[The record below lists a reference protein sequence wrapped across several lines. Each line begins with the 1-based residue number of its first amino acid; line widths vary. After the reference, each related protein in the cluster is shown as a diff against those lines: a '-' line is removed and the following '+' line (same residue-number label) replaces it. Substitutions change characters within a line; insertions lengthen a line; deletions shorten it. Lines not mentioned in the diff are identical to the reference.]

1 MLSSLFRQAKYTEM
15 KFRIYTQLERH
26 FMATFKRV
34 VPKERNIFEAGATG
48 STFFFVL
55 SVLSLMALGFDLS
68 DYGIEL
74 LCVAS
79 SAMGFLVI
87 MAIHIG

>member
-1 MLSSLFRQAKYTEM
+1 M

-55 SVLSLMALGFDLS
+55 SVLYLMALGFDLN
-68 DYGIEL
+68 DRAIQL
-74 LCVAS
+74 VCIAF
-79 SAMGFLVI
+79 SALGFLVL
-87 MAIHIG
+87 MAIQSG